1 MNYYRDKRN
10 NEIKKLYN
18 SPANKRLRFWALA
31 SISVSIVLVL
41 AMIIWIDKLEYKLL
55 MFMRGCTGLFA
66 IFFVILSAILVYR
79 VNKEHIDKR

>member
-1 MNYYRDKRN
+1 MNYLIVIK
-10 NEIKKLYN
+10 EIKELYN

-31 SISVSIVLVL
+31 SISVSFVLVL

-66 IFFVILSAILVYR
+66 IIFVILSAILVYR
-79 VNKEHIDKR
+79 VNKENIDKR